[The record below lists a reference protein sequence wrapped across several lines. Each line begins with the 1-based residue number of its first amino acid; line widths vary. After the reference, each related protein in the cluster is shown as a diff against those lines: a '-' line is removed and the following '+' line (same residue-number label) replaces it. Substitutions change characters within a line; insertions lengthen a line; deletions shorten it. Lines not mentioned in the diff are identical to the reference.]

1 MKTFRIPLRVVFYK
15 EEQRWVAHC
24 LEFDLCGDGA
34 TRREALQS
42 LEESINIQ
50 VHESLEHD
58 NPRNLF
64 SPAPSE
70 VWEKFFAG
78 KDVAVGELQVVTE
91 PANRLTFESPEY
103 REYSED
109 DLMAVQG

>member
-1 MKTFRIPLRVVFYK
+1 MKTFRVPLRVVFYK
-15 EEQRWVAHC
+15 EEGSWIAHC
-24 LEFDLCGDGA
+24 LEFDLCGDGS
-34 TRREALQS
+34 TKIDALRS
-42 LEESINIQ
+42 LDESINVQ
-50 VHESLEHD
+50 VQESMEHD

-78 KDVAVGELQVVTE
+78 KDVAVGELKLTAE
-91 PANRLTFESPEY
+91 PVEHMTFEGSAY

-109 DLMAVQG
+109 DLMAV